1 MSKEYNKTITIQNET
16 LIGKFPVENYD
27 NCNII
32 FQNCTFI
39 GFDFHSNRNSIEFQG
54 KNTFCETIYLEAY
67 KIIIK
72 ENIDTNNLNSLSIHA
87 SFLKIREGMEIKGAG
102 DIRIISDMLSLQNN
116 KIESMTDLMI
126 QSSIEASYQNCI
138 FTGKNGVK
146 ITTLRGNLKLE
157 NSKVEVTD
165 SRMKEYDDEKINGAY
180 ISCYGALS
188 HMYLLNSIIKTDVLE
203 INHPN
208 YMVVKNTELQRA
220 REYGR
225 FLSRNQENIIQV
237 FNYNYIEEE
246 TPLEQFYKPIEEE
259 KKGKSKILELFGFK
273 KSA

>member
-1 MSKEYNKTITIQNET
+1 
-16 LIGKFPVENYD
+16 
-27 NCNII
+27 
-32 FQNCTFI
+32 
-39 GFDFHSNRNSIEFQG
+39 
-54 KNTFCETIYLEAY
+54 
-67 KIIIK
+67 
-72 ENIDTNNLNSLSIHA
+72 
-87 SFLKIREGMEIKGAG
+87 
-102 DIRIISDMLSLQNN
+102 
-116 KIESMTDLMI
+116 
-126 QSSIEASYQNCI
+126 
-138 FTGKNGVK
+138 
-146 ITTLRGNLKLE
+146 
-157 NSKVEVTD
+157 
-165 SRMKEYDDEKINGAY
+165 MKEYDDEKINGAY

-225 FLSRNQENIIQV
+225 FLSRNQENINQV